1 MLYPATDIV
10 KAGDS
15 RTLFT
20 DSSEQTEAISLNL
33 FWEGR
38 EGQGIKFSQWRK
50 MKPLSILHISFDP
63 FSLLSLFPQFLKIM
77 VLRPY
82 QSGAKPRR
90 P

>member
-1 MLYPATDIV
+1 MYPCRNGSYPFLYNVVSWGSWEMLLYPATDIV

-38 EGQGIKFSQWRK
+38 DRE
-50 MKPLSILHISFDP
+50 
-63 FSLLSLFPQFLKIM
+63 
-77 VLRPY
+77 
-82 QSGAKPRR
+82 
-90 P
+90 